1 MAIFR
6 QIFRFYITS
15 SIHVALAVVSL
26 CVITMLMHGL
36 DMDYVLL
43 GFVFLSTISGYNFVK
58 YAPIAKMHHRS
69 LTQALRTIQVFSV
82 FCAIG
87 LFAISFFIKVEL
99 IWLSL
104 ALGLLNVFYAIPLPQ
119 KTLREVPFLK
129 VAIIAFIWTVVT
141 QIYPFIAANHSLPKS
156 FSFYFEVAEKFL
168 WVILLMIPFEI
179 RDYRYEKTSLKTLAT
194 GLGIKRLKV
203 LGLILASILT
213 IIRIWTEQLD
223 YNPFYL
229 LVFMSFVLSI
239 LGSKEKQSDY
249 YASFWV
255 ESLPI
260 FWMISYVMLV

>member
-1 MAIFR
+1 
-6 QIFRFYITS
+6 
-15 SIHVALAVVSL
+15 VALAVVSL
-26 CVITMLMHGL
+26 CVITMLIHGL
-36 DMDYVLL
+36 DINYTLL
-43 GFVFLSTISGYNFVK
+43 SFVFLSTISGYNFVK

-69 LTQALRTIQVFSV
+69 LAQALRAIQVFSLI
-82 FCAIG
+82 CAVG
-87 LFAISFFIKVEL
+87 LFVNSFFIKIEL

-104 ALGLLNVFYAIPLPQ
+104 ALGLLNMFYAIPLPQ
-119 KTLREVPFLK
+119 KTLREIPFLK
-129 VAIIAFIWTVVT
+129 VAIIAFIWAVVT
-141 QIYPFIAANHSLPKS
+141 QFYPFIAANISLPQS
-156 FSFYFEVAEKFL
+156 FSFYFEVTEKFL

-194 GLGIKRLKV
+194 GLGIKKLKI

-229 LVFMSFVLSI
+229 LVFMSFVLTI
-239 LGSKEKQSDY
+239 LGSKEKQSKY

-260 FWMISYVMLV
+260 FWMISYLILV